1 MNRSYCKYC
10 GDVIDEVYEGK
21 KGIYCSEDCRAEA
34 EPENI
39 CDYCGEFIVDFYV
52 GTDGNYCCSECRD
65 DGEPD
70 NVCERCGRWEED
82 VDYYGDIDQRLC
94 GSCAEELEECPHCGH
109 LFWSDEGYYSDET
122 NYNYCSEDCRY
133 EAEYEHSEYVNSYGY
148 KPHPLFWNDNGEH
161 SRDGGNARYY
171 GLEIEMNDDYVHKW
185 TEENIVSGR
194 GMKLY
199 LKEDGSLAD
208 GGFEIVSHPM
218 TLKYHLEHM
227 DWDEVFRI
235 ATSTHWADSGCG
247 FHIHISNDSFA
258 DPVKTKANLCRM
270 FNKFWD
276 EIKEISERDDYDIS
290 SWCNCP
296 VIGEQGLSDEE
307 VCRTVYNHGRY
318 QAVNLSNDSTTEIRM
333 WRGIN
338 SKRELQWFLI
348 ITDVLVEIADKYK
361 WSTISRMKWDTIYDL
376 ICERNTEASK
386 NINVA

>member
-39 CDYCGEFIVDFYV
+39 CDYCGEFIVDLYV
-52 GTDGNYCCSECRD
+52 GTDGNYCCSMCRE

-70 NVCERCGRWEED
+70 W
-82 VDYYGDIDQRLC
+82 
-94 GSCAEELEECPHCGH
+94 
-109 LFWSDEGYYSDET
+109 
-122 NYNYCSEDCRY
+122 
-133 EAEYEHSEYVNSYGY
+133 EHSEYVNSYSY
-148 KPHPLFWNDNGEH
+148 KPCPLFWNDNGEH

-171 GLEIEMNDDYVHKW
+171 GLEIEMNDDYIHKW

-270 FNKFWD
+270 FNKFWE
-276 EIKEISERDDYDIS
+276 EIREISERDDYDIS

-318 QAVNLSNDSTTEIRM
+318 QAVNLSNGSTTEIRM